1 MAKPKFDY
9 NGDAFYDEIEQLAK
23 QGQKDSEIAYALGLK
38 FGVDLNPQVFNRMKN
53 GKYENW
59 NEDENAERGERITQS
74 LVRGREFINAIVR
87 GRYLKCALGGV
98 KVKGKT
104 TTKRHMVVD
113 GVMTDDIVVETRET
127 EQETPPNIQALS
139 TWLFHYDMTWR
150 EIQRGKK
157 DEEEKGIP
165 FDPKKGIS
173 VNKWIEREIE
183 QEAEEQEEDE
193 YWQKHIPFIIRYITT
208 RRISFTLLQEAVR
221 QEKVSLSLSLSKGLL
236 LNTMPKGR

>member
-87 GRYLKCALGGV
+87 GRFLKCALGGV

-127 EQETPPNIQALS
+127 EQETPPNVQALS

-183 QEAEEQEEDE
+183 QEAEE
-193 YWQKHIPFIIRYITT
+193 
-208 RRISFTLLQEAVR
+208 
-221 QEKVSLSLSLSKGLL
+221 
-236 LNTMPKGR
+236 

>member
-23 QGQKDSEIAYALGLK
+23 QGQKDSEIAYALGMK
-38 FGVDLNPQVFNRMKN
+38 FGVDLNPQVFNRM
-53 GKYENW
+53 
-59 NEDENAERGERITQS
+59 ITQS
-74 LVRGREFINAIVR
+74 LVRGREVINAIVR
-87 GRYLKCALGGV
+87 GRFLKCALGGV
-98 KVKGKT
+98 KVKGKA

-113 GVMTDDIVVETRET
+113 GVMTDDVVVETRET
-127 EQETPPNIQALS
+127 EQETPPNVQALS
-139 TWLFHYDMTWR
+139 TWLYHYNMTWR

-183 QEAEEQEEDE
+183 QEAEEQGEGE
-193 YWQKHIPFIIRYITT
+193 
-208 RRISFTLLQEAVR
+208 
-221 QEKVSLSLSLSKGLL
+221 
-236 LNTMPKGR
+236 

>member
-59 NEDENAERGERITQS
+59 NEDENAERGKRITQS

-87 GRYLKCALGGV
+87 GRFLKCALGGV

-127 EQETPPNIQALS
+127 EQETPPNVQALS

-183 QEAEEQEEDE
+183 QEAEEQEEGE
-193 YWQKHIPFIIRYITT
+193 
-208 RRISFTLLQEAVR
+208 
-221 QEKVSLSLSLSKGLL
+221 
-236 LNTMPKGR
+236 

>member
-87 GRYLKCALGGV
+87 GRFLKCALGGV

-127 EQETPPNIQALS
+127 EQGPHLTYK
-139 TWLFHYDMTWR
+139 LFQLGY
-150 EIQRGKK
+150 
-157 DEEEKGIP
+157 
-165 FDPKKGIS
+165 S
-173 VNKWIEREIE
+173 
-183 QEAEEQEEDE
+183 
-193 YWQKHIPFIIRYITT
+193 IT
-208 RRISFTLLQEAVR
+208 I
-221 QEKVSLSLSLSKGLL
+221 
-236 LNTMPKGR
+236 